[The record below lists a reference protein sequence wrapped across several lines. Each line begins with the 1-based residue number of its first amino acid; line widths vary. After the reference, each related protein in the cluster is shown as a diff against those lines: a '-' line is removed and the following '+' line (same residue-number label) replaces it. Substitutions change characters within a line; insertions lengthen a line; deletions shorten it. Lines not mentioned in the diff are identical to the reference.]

1 MPDMIRLR
9 MYYCLYTGVKFLH
22 FVFFNAG
29 SDPDGK
35 SNKAYGAME
44 DRRHCCVGDSRLSP
58 HHWLDYIS
66 FVPW

>member
-9 MYYCLYTGVKFLH
+9 MYYCLYTGVEFLH
-22 FVFFNAG
+22 FVFFNTG
-29 SDPDGK
+29 SDPDGQ

-44 DRRHCCVGDSRLSP
+44 DRRHCCVGDSKLSP